1 MKKWTSKDIPDLSGK
16 QVIVTG
22 ANSGLGYEISKALVE
37 KHALVIMACRNTD
50 SGESAKQ
57 RILSHSPKAK
67 LIVKSLDLASL
78 ESIKAFSEAIR
89 LEYNRIHLLI
99 NNAGVMAPPH
109 GETKDGFELQF
120 GTNHIGHFVLTAKL
134 YPLLRKT
141 EDSRIVTVSSIASH
155 NGEIHFEDV
164 NFKAN
169 YNRWKTYQQ
178 SKLANLMFSM
188 ELNKRLETSNFKTRA
203 YAAHPGVSDTNLF
216 KNMKPNWFI
225 KVLGNLL
232 MPIITQPAH
241 KGALPILYAATSPD
255 VNPGN
260 FYGPHGRKEHKG
272 YPKEA
277 FVPEAAKIES
287 DREKLWDLTENLSNT
302 KFQVCEGDKKQDA

>member
-1 MKKWTSKDIPDLSGK
+1 MKKWTTKDIPDLSGK

-37 KHALVIMACRNTD
+37 KHASIVMACRNTE
-50 SGESAKQ
+50 SGENAKK
-57 RILSHSPKAK
+57 RILTHHPKAK
-67 LIVKSLDLASL
+67 LVVKSLDLASL
-78 ESIKAFSEAIR
+78 ESIKAFSETIR
-89 LEYNRIHLLI
+89 LEYNRIHILI

-120 GTNHIGHFVLTAKL
+120 GTNHVGHFVLSAKL
-134 YPLLRKT
+134 FPLLRKT
-141 EDSRIVTVSSIASH
+141 EQSRIVTVSSIASH

-164 NFKAN
+164 NFKTK

-178 SKLANLMFSM
+178 SKLANLMFSF
-188 ELNKRLETSNFKTRA
+188 ELDKRLEPSNFKTRS

-216 KNMKPNWFI
+216 KNMKPNWFM

-232 MPIITQPAH
+232 MPIITQPAE

-255 VNPGN
+255 AEPGN
-260 FYGPHGRKEHKG
+260 FYGPHGKKEHKG
-272 YPKEA
+272 YPTEA
-277 FVPEAAKIES
+277 FIPEAAINEV
-287 DREKLWDLTENLSNT
+287 DREKLWDLTESLSGVTFN
-302 KFQVCEGDKKQDA
+302 VCQEEK